1 MFFGG
6 AASPFSTFFGYCN
19 RCARTSLPPS
29 CRHTRPQRP
38 RSFKASSK
46 LQNAPA
52 SKQTE
57 QTIKQLPCR
66 SSATAVKCTPLF
78 RVRPCWGQ
86 DAGDIHHH
94 LSTLTCSHLCPGLL
108 CPPQT
113 VRLGLLLRCPHA
125 PSMLRHRCHRPPP
138 RVAVPPPQRSS
149 SDTEAAGEV
158 AVHRVH
164 CGGNAARRRML
175 WGLAGVRNAVAAAA
189 TPVHSSELN
198 CPQLRAQPQRSSIPS
213 TAQQNAAGCPLP
225 PPLHQSFISLTLSQE
240 TVDYSDPRRSVRLQR
255 CASRL
260 LCHVMRS
267 QEPPMR
273 DAADLRFYSKS
284 TLKQHAKQFQGATS
298 RAHTIRA
305 IFIRRHR
312 QF

>member
-1 MFFGG
+1 
-6 AASPFSTFFGYCN
+6 
-19 RCARTSLPPS
+19 
-29 CRHTRPQRP
+29 
-38 RSFKASSK
+38 
-46 LQNAPA
+46 
-52 SKQTE
+52 
-57 QTIKQLPCR
+57 
-66 SSATAVKCTPLF
+66 
-78 RVRPCWGQ
+78 VRPCWGQ

-138 RVAVPPPQRSS
+138 RLAVPPPQRSS

-260 LCHVMRS
+260 LCHVMWCTGAAHARCSRLALLLRVHAEAARKAVPRCDITRS
-267 QEPPMR
+267 HDSRHFHSPPSAVLR
-273 DAADLRFYSKS
+273 AFLNGCLDRNDVRLPPVANTSTCCDRPLFIADAQQDSAVFV
-284 TLKQHAKQFQGATS
+284 
-298 RAHTIRA
+298 
-305 IFIRRHR
+305 
-312 QF
+312 